1 MAYIETA
8 NLDGESSLKIRHSFY
23 KLSKLI
29 FEGGTLSLS
38 IFSGMVIKCEKP
50 NNRMFQFEGS
60 ISMQGEGKLEV
71 DETQILLRGATLR
84 HTEWVLGAVV
94 FTGMDTKL
102 MQNMN
107 FGSHKV
113 INRWDFMLRNIIK
126 QIIQQCKIYRTIYVV
141 V

>member
-8 NLDGESSLKIRHSFY
+8 NLDGESTLKVRHSFY

-29 FEGGTLSLS
+29 FQGGNLSLS

-60 ISMQGEGKLEV
+60 ISLQGEGKLNM

-84 HTEWVLGAVV
+84 HTEWILGAVV

-102 MQNMN
+102 MQNMISS
-107 FGSHKV
+107 SHKV
-113 INRWDFMLRNIIK
+113 SNI
-126 QIIQQCKIYRTIYVV
+126 YNMFLYS
-141 V
+141 